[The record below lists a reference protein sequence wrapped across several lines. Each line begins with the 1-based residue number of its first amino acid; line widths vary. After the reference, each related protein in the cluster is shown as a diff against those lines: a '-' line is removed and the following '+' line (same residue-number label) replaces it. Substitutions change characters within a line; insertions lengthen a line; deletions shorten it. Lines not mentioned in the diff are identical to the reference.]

1 MRVEGAEGPPEPG
14 PLAADPMP
22 PAVEALPMR
31 RLADPGAVFA
41 LLTDGTQA
49 RLREVDPADRQA
61 VRRLHAGM
69 APEDRYLR
77 FFSLSQDIGGQVADR
92 ICRPP
97 GPEHA
102 AIGAWA
108 AGELIGVGSYEMTGE
123 EGVAEVALVVADGTH
138 GRGVGT
144 LLLEHLSALARSRG
158 VRAFRA
164 DALGQNHS
172 VLRLFADA
180 GLSLQRHSAD
190 GIVEFTMPLAP
201 DTRYLDAVAERERS
215 ADVKSLEHLLRPAS
229 IAVVGAGRRAA
240 SIGAIVLRNVLASG
254 YTGPVYA
261 VNPNAGAELGGV
273 RCFGSAADL
282 PEPVDLAVVTVP
294 AGAVGR
300 VAEECGRRGVR
311 SLVVITSGADGR
323 ELTATCHRYGMRL
336 VGPNCLG
343 VTNPAAG
350 FDATFAASSPRA
362 GSAGVVV
369 QSGGVG
375 IALRDQLSR
384 LGIGVSTFASV
395 GDKYDVSSNDMLQ
408 WWESDPATRLG
419 LLYVESFGNPR
430 KFARTARRVGR
441 RIPLLTV
448 VSGRSE
454 AGLRAAASHTAAAAT
469 PDVTREA
476 LFRQA
481 GIVAVHG
488 LGELLDAAALLA
500 CQPVPAGPR
509 VAIVSNAGGAG
520 VLAADACADAGLT
533 VAELSAATR
542 AELESLLPPGAA
554 CADPVD
560 TGAAVAPDRFRRC
573 VELVAADAGVD
584 AVIVIVAPTA
594 ASDLVPVVTAGDV
607 REPLAAVV
615 LGQPASV
622 EVRQGEGRRVPSYA
636 CPENAA
642 RALASAWS
650 YGRWRARPPGR
661 IPELPG
667 TRRDDAADIVSAYL
681 DRCPEGGWLSPAE
694 SMGLL
699 AAYGL
704 PLAEWHMV
712 CSAEDAV
719 RAAAGARVAL
729 KAEVSGHVH
738 KSDAGAVELGLHGEQ
753 EVRRAYEALAGRFGG
768 RLEGVLVQRMAP
780 DGVEV
785 LCGITQEPVFG
796 PLVVFGL
803 GGVATDV
810 LADTGARLT
819 PLTDLD
825 ADELIR
831 SVRGAPLLFGH
842 RGRPP
847 VDVAGLR
854 DALLR
859 LSRLAEDHPDIA
871 ELDLNPIIARPDG
884 VVAVDA
890 RVRVLPQLHWDP
902 YLRRMR

>member
-1 MRVEGAEGPPEPG
+1 
-14 PLAADPMP
+14 
-22 PAVEALPMR
+22 
-31 RLADPGAVFA
+31 
-41 LLTDGTQA
+41 
-49 RLREVDPADRQA
+49 
-61 VRRLHAGM
+61 
-69 APEDRYLR
+69 
-77 FFSLSQDIGGQVADR
+77 
-92 ICRPP
+92 
-97 GPEHA
+97 
-102 AIGAWA
+102 
-108 AGELIGVGSYEMTGE
+108 
-123 EGVAEVALVVADGTH
+123 
-138 GRGVGT
+138 
-144 LLLEHLSALARSRG
+144 
-158 VRAFRA
+158 
-164 DALGQNHS
+164 
-172 VLRLFADA
+172 
-180 GLSLQRHSAD
+180 
-190 GIVEFTMPLAP
+190 
-201 DTRYLDAVAERERS
+201 
-215 ADVKSLEHLLRPAS
+215 
-229 IAVVGAGRRAA
+229 
-240 SIGAIVLRNVLASG
+240 
-254 YTGPVYA
+254 
-261 VNPNAGAELGGV
+261 
-273 RCFGSAADL
+273 
-282 PEPVDLAVVTVP
+282 
-294 AGAVGR
+294 
-300 VAEECGRRGVR
+300 
-311 SLVVITSGADGR
+311 
-323 ELTATCHRYGMRL
+323 
-336 VGPNCLG
+336 
-343 VTNPAAG
+343 
-350 FDATFAASSPRA
+350 
-362 GSAGVVV
+362 V

-481 GIVAVHG
+481 GIVAVHS
-488 LGELLDAAALLA
+488 LGELLDAAAFLA

-520 VLAADACADAGLT
+520 VLAADSCADAGLT

-560 TGAAVAPDRFRRC
+560 TSAAVAPDRFRRC

-615 LGQPASV
+615 LGQPESV
-622 EVRQGEGRRVPSYA
+622 QVRQGEGRRVPSYA
-636 CPENAA
+636 YPENAA

-650 YGRWRARPPGR
+650 YGRWRIRPPGR

-699 AAYGL
+699 ATYGL
-704 PLAEWHMV
+704 PLAEWRMV
-712 CSAEDAV
+712 SSAEDAV

-729 KAEVSGHVH
+729 KAEVPGLVH

-753 EVRRAYEALAGRFGG
+753 EVRRAYEVLAARFDG

-810 LADTGARLT
+810 LGDTGARLI

-831 SVRGAPLLFGH
+831 SVRSAPLLFGH

-847 VDVAGLR
+847 VDVVGLR

>member
-1 MRVEGAEGPPEPG
+1 MGQ
-14 PLAADPMP
+14 LAAPD
-22 PAVEALPMR
+22 
-31 RLADPGAVFA
+31 AVFA
-41 LLTDGTQA
+41 LLIDGTQA
-49 RLREVDPADRQA
+49 RLREVGPADREA
-61 VRRLHAGM
+61 VRQLHAGM
-69 APEDRYLR
+69 SPENLYLR
-77 FFSLSQDIGGQVADR
+77 FFSLSRGIGGEVADR
-92 ICRPP
+92 ICRRP
-97 GPEHA
+97 GPGHA
-102 AIGAWA
+102 AMGAWT
-108 AGELIGVGSYEMTGE
+108 AGDLVGVASYEPTDE
-123 EGVAEVALVVADGTH
+123 EGVAELALIVADGTH

-144 LLLEHLSALARSRG
+144 LLLEHLVALARARG
-158 VRAFRA
+158 IQAFRA
-164 DALGQNHS
+164 DALTQNHA

-180 GLSLQRHSAD
+180 GLALQRRSED
-190 GIVEFTMPLAP
+190 GVVELTMPLAV
-201 DTRYLDAVAERERS
+201 DARYEDAVAERERS
-215 ADVKSLEHLLRPAS
+215 ADVKSLEPLLRPAS
-229 IAVVGAGRRAA
+229 IAVVGAGRRPA
-240 SIGAIVLRNVLASG
+240 SIGAIILRNIRASG
-254 YTGPVYA
+254 YAGPLYA
-261 VNPNAGAELGGV
+261 VNPGAGAELGGV
-273 RCFGSAADL
+273 PCFASAGDL

-294 AGAVGR
+294 AGAVSQ

-311 SLVVITSGADGR
+311 SLAVITSGVDGR
-323 ELTATCHRYGMRL
+323 ELTAVCHRYGMRL
-336 VGPNCLG
+336 AGPNCLG
-343 VTNPAAG
+343 ITNAAAG

-362 GSAGVVV
+362 GAAGVVV

-395 GDKYDVSSNDMLQ
+395 GDKYDVSSNDLVQ

-419 LLYVESFGNPR
+419 LIYVESFGNPR
-430 KFARTARRVGR
+430 KFARTARRAGR

-481 GIVAVHG
+481 GIVAVHS

-500 CQPVPAGPR
+500 FQPVPAGAR

-533 VAELSAATR
+533 VAELSVPTR
-542 AELESLLPPGAA
+542 NELSVLLPQGAA

-560 TGAAVAPDRFRRC
+560 TSAAVAPERFRRC

-584 AVIVIVAPTA
+584 SVIVIVAPTA
-594 ASDLVPVVTAGDV
+594 AADLLPEISAVDV
-607 REPLAAVV
+607 RKPLAAVV
-615 LGQPASV
+615 LGQAEAV
-622 EVRQGEGRRVPSYA
+622 DVRKNDVPSYA
-636 CPENAA
+636 YPESAA

-661 IPELPG
+661 RPELPG
-667 TRRDDAADIVSAYL
+667 TRRDDAAGIVAAYL

-694 SMGLL
+694 SMDLL
-699 AAYGL
+699 GCYGI
-704 PLAEWHMV
+704 PLADWHLV
-712 CSAEDAV
+712 HTADEAV
-719 RAAAGARVAL
+719 RAAADDLVAL
-729 KAEVSGHVH
+729 KADVPGLVH
-738 KSDAGAVELGLHGEQ
+738 KSDAGAVELGLRGEAD
-753 EVRRAYEALAGRFGG
+753 VRRAYEALAGRFAG
-768 RLEGVLVQRMAP
+768 RLDGVLVQRMAP
-780 DGVEV
+780 EGVEV

-803 GGVATDV
+803 GGVATEV
-810 LADTGARLT
+810 LGDTGARLT

-825 ADELIR
+825 AAELIG
-831 SVRGAPLLFGH
+831 SVRSAPLLLGH

-859 LSRLAEDHPDIA
+859 LSRLAEEHPDVA
-871 ELDLNPIIARPDG
+871 EVDLNPIVARPDG